1 MKTTPITIGR
11 RTFALAFTLDAL
23 GRMQAEIPG
32 FDLSTM
38 TAHVKT
44 PDGLAAMIAIMA
56 QQGEL
61 LEGRALDVDRAWFGS
76 HISPAP
82 VRVAKLQIAVM
93 NALAEG
99 MRMETE
105 ENEDEETDEVLA
117 EIKKKEETG
126 A

>member
-1 MKTTPITIGR
+1 MKTTQIEIGR
-11 RTFALAFTLDAL
+11 RRFALAFTLDAL
-23 GRMQAEIPG
+23 GRMQEEIPG
-32 FDLSTM
+32 FELANM
-38 TAHVKT
+38 HERVRT
-44 PDGLAAMIAIMA
+44 PDGLLTMIAVLA

-61 LEGRALDVDRAWFGS
+61 LEGRVLDVDRAWFGS

-82 VRVAKLQIAVM
+82 ARVAKLQLAVLS
-93 NALAEG
+93 ALAEG

-105 ENEDEETDEVLA
+105 EDEPEETDEVLA